1 MMRATMHDTA
11 QSAMMELHIAS
22 LCEIGE
28 RSINQDALACVQKD
42 HLSCLVVADGAG
54 GHLGGEVAS
63 RLVVEAITDS
73 FLRELSFG
81 PRALQSYL
89 QRAADAVAAGREEK
103 SLADMSATVAVVLID
118 QDNHC
123 ALFGHLGDTRIYLF
137 RAGALHHVT
146 KDHSLVQQFVDAGY
160 VTADNMRTHP
170 RRSVLF
176 AAIGPQHD
184 QPPIISTNPIALM
197 AGDAL
202 LICTDGLWEWLSD
215 ADMLDS
221 LRLSSTANDWLTALS
236 GQAARNSS
244 SSSRSTVRPRDNYSA
259 QAIWFVSPFDHSTP
273 LCSIPNN

>member
-1 MMRATMHDTA
+1 M
-11 QSAMMELHIAS
+11 AS

-28 RSINQDALACVQKD
+28 RSINQDALACAQKD
-42 HLSCLVVADGAG
+42 HLTCLVVSDGAG

-63 RLVVEAITDS
+63 RLVVDAIIDS

-89 QRAADAVAAGREEK
+89 QRAMDAVTTGRGEVK
-103 SLADMSATVAVVLID
+103 LADMSATVAVVMID

-160 VTADNMRTHP
+160 VATDKMRWHP
-170 RRSVLF
+170 QRSVLF

-184 QPPIISTNPIALM
+184 QPPIISTGPIALS

-215 ADMLDS
+215 ADMLAG
-221 LRLSSTANDWLTALS
+221 LQQSSNANEWLAALNA
-236 GQAARNSS
+236 QAARNSS
-244 SSSRSTVRPRDNYSA
+244 TAARTRDNYTA
-259 QAIWFVSPFDHSTP
+259 QAVWFGSPIDHTTP
-273 LCSIPNN
+273 RCSIPNN